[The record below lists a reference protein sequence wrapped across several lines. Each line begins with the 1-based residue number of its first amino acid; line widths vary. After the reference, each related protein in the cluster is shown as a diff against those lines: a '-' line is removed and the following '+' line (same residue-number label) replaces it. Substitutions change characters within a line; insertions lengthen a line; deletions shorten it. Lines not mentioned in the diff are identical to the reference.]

1 MALTF
6 WLRIYSSFLLI
17 LFFSQNFVNSSAQS
31 SGDAVALLS
40 FKSHITYDPD
50 GALASWGNNSLHFCN
65 WLGVSCSNESGNE
78 SRVTALELI
87 GIDLAGSISPSL
99 GNLSFL
105 QKLHIS
111 KTQISGFIPHE
122 LGYLSNLKL
131 LILSHNS
138 LAGEIPHTLSQCSL
152 LEVISLKSNMLVGEI
167 PSNLSLCTMLG
178 VIDVSSN
185 KLIGTIPTSFGALKE
200 LEVLMLHINKL
211 VATEEGDWNFLT
223 ALTNCSNLKFL
234 GLGYNSLTGQLPI
247 SVTNLSVQLKYLD
260 VAANQIYGGIPFG
273 IEKLVNLQVLSLGIN
288 HFSGV
293 IPPSIGELLRLKV
306 FDIRKN
312 QFFGEIPP
320 SFCNLTSLFELHIL
334 TNNLEG
340 GILPCL
346 GNLTSLTALDLSKTN
361 LTGEIPSS
369 LGHLLKLN
377 KLSLSFNNLY
387 GNIPPSL
394 GNLRF
399 LVELDLIYNMLSG
412 FIPDSLWNLTSLR
425 YMGIDN
431 NNLIGILPMKTL
443 PSLKNLGLSYNNLH
457 GPITT
462 FLFNSSGIESLQ
474 LAKNLFDGP
483 IHFNIGNLKN
493 LSNVLFGGNFL
504 QARDIKE
511 WSFITALTNCTNLKE
526 LDLGSNE
533 FEGILPQSIVN
544 LSTTLAYF
552 SLTWNKISGNIPK
565 EIGNLIGL
573 NLLNLGKNNLS
584 GTIPVGIE
592 KLNSLQGLYFHS
604 NRLSGE
610 IPYNIGNLSKL
621 TKLFLDHNDF
631 SGRIPSNLGSCKQ
644 LMQLR
649 LQFNKFMGTIPKEI
663 FRITSLSLGIDLSNN
678 LLIGL
683 LSIDVG
689 LLINLEYLALSS
701 NKLSGQIPSNLAQ
714 CVQLKYFFIDNNLF
728 QGNIPSSLGSLKS
741 LEFFNLSYNNLSG
754 KIPKFS
760 ESLQYLNLSYN
771 QLEGEVPQN
780 GIFLNI
786 SAFSMYGNDK
796 LCGGIVE
803 LKLPPC
809 FMIKKASRKK
819 HTLTVLLALV
829 IPITCIILLF
839 VLSTWRRRKSKKIPS
854 IERLD
859 KDQSHVQVSY
869 AELRRATNGFSSH
882 NLIGRGSFGS
892 VYIGNLDHN
901 WQKSIA
907 IKVLNLQQRGASKS
921 FELECK
927 ALRNVRHRNL
937 VRILTSCSSI
947 NHEGSDFKALVFEYM
962 SNGNLDKWL
971 HQPSIF
977 DNDIP
982 KKLTI
987 IQRMNTIIDVA
998 SAVDYLHNHGPIPIV
1013 HCDLKPSNVLLDE
1026 DMVAHVSDFGLA
1038 RLLIDTTKQ
1047 SSQTST
1053 SSIAFKGTIGY
1064 AAPEYGAANHIS
1076 VEGDVYSFGIILLE
1090 LFTGRRPIDETFHEC
1105 LTLHLFV
1112 KGSLP
1117 ERAMDIVD
1125 PYLLLQEEDDEV
1137 GEGLRHMRVEFPCLT
1152 WIAAVQLL
1160 PVLSSFPKPLPSH
1173 EGGHG
1178 ILYLNILLLTSEFLR
1193 SAPQI
1198 LAKKS
1203 ESFPQ
1208 ILGRV
1213 GLLLQTPKKRQ
1224 PSLSTL
1230 DIRQEKLPS
1239 WRTSPSL

>member
-234 GLGYNSLTGQLPI
+234 GLGSNSLTGQLPI

-260 VAANQIYGGIPFG
+260 MAANQIYGGIPFG
-273 IEKLVNLQVLSLGIN
+273 IEKLVNLQVLSLGMN

-293 IPPSIGELLRLKV
+293 IPPSIGELL
-306 FDIRKN
+306 
-312 QFFGEIPP
+312 
-320 SFCNLTSLFELHIL
+320 
-334 TNNLEG
+334 
-340 GILPCL
+340 
-346 GNLTSLTALDLSKTN
+346 
-361 LTGEIPSS
+361 
-369 LGHLLKLN
+369 
-377 KLSLSFNNLY
+377 
-387 GNIPPSL
+387 
-394 GNLRF
+394 
-399 LVELDLIYNMLSG
+399 
-412 FIPDSLWNLTSLR
+412 
-425 YMGIDN
+425 
-431 NNLIGILPMKTL
+431 
-443 PSLKNLGLSYNNLH
+443 
-457 GPITT
+457 
-462 FLFNSSGIESLQ
+462 
-474 LAKNLFDGP
+474 
-483 IHFNIGNLKN
+483 
-493 LSNVLFGGNFL
+493 
-504 QARDIKE
+504 
-511 WSFITALTNCTNLKE
+511 
-526 LDLGSNE
+526 
-533 FEGILPQSIVN
+533 
-544 LSTTLAYF
+544 
-552 SLTWNKISGNIPK
+552 SLTWNKISGNIPI

-573 NLLNLGKNNLS
+573 SLLDLENNNLS

-592 KLNSLQGLYFHS
+592 KLNSLQGLYLDG
-604 NRLSGE
+604 NRFSGE

-631 SGRIPSNLGSCKQ
+631 SGHIPSNLGSCKQ
-644 LMQLR
+644 LMLLR

-663 FRITSLSLGIDLSNN
+663 FSITSLSLGIDLSNN
-678 LLIGL
+678 LLTGL

-689 LLINLEYLALSS
+689 LLVNLEYLALSS

-714 CVQLKYFFIDNNLF
+714 CVQLKYLFIDNNLF
-728 QGNIPSSLGSLKS
+728 QGNIPLSLGLLKS

-760 ESLQYLNLSYN
+760 ESLQYLDLSYN

-803 LKLPPC
+803 LKLQPC
-809 FMIKKASRKK
+809 FMNKKASRKK
-819 HTLTVLLALV
+819 HTLTVLLATV

-892 VYIGNLDHN
+892 IYIGNLDHN

-998 SAVDYLHNHGPIPIV
+998 SAIDYLHNHGPIPII

-1053 SSIAFKGTIGY
+1053 SSIAFKGTTGY
-1064 AAPEYGAANHIS
+1064 AAPEYGVANQIS

-1090 LFTGRRPIDETFHEC
+1090 LFTGRRPIDETFHEG

-1112 KGSLP
+1112 KASLP

-1137 GEGLRHMRVEFPCLT
+1137 GEGLRHMRVVSKFELDCIVSML
-1152 WIAAVQLL
+1152 
-1160 PVLSSFPKPLPSH
+1160 K
-1173 EGGHG
+1173 
-1178 ILYLNILLLTSEFLR
+1178 
-1193 SAPQI
+1193 
-1198 LAKKS
+1198 
-1203 ESFPQ
+1203 
-1208 ILGRV
+1208 V
-1213 GLLLQTPKKRQ
+1213 GLHCSEESPTERIQIAQAFNELY
-1224 PSLSTL
+1224 S
-1230 DIRQEKLPS
+1230 IRNIFLKS
-1239 WRTSPSL
+1239 SNDRTTHL